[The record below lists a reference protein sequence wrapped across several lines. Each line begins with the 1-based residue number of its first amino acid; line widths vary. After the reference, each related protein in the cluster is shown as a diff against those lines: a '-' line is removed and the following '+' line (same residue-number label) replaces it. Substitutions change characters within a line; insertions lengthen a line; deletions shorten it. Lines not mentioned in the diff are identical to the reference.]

1 MQTAIRNVQHRQLP
15 AAHADGHL
23 LFRFE
28 AQLNITPVGIT
39 PEGLRMANSYEGMV
53 TDGDFDGARV
63 WGTDHLLLRRDGVC
77 VIDAQ
82 TMLSQSAQVNVY
94 EHVWGYCL
102 PPEGMQLPP
111 LESLLE
117 PGFEWPDVNFPI
129 VAFSV
134 FRAAAPE
141 LDYLNRA
148 TARIDGWANFAT
160 GGLAIETRL
169 VSHDARVAYPGVA
182 HVDRQQSRAAAN

>member
-1 MQTAIRNVQHRQLP
+1 MATVMHNIGRQSSP
-15 AAHADGHL
+15 AHSADGHL

-28 AQLNITPVGIT
+28 AELDILPIGIT
-39 PEGLRMANSYEGMV
+39 PEGLRMANSYEGIV
-53 TDGDFDGARV
+53 TAGDFDGARV

-82 TMLSQSAQVNVY
+82 TMLSRGENRHVY
-94 EHVWGYCL
+94 EHVNGYCL
-102 PPEGMQLPP
+102 PPEGLAIPP
-111 LESLLE
+111 LEVLLE
-117 PGFEWPDVNFPI
+117 PGFEWPDVDFPI
-129 VAFSV
+129 VAFST

-141 LDYLNRA
+141 LEYLNSA

-169 VSHDARVAYPGVA
+169 VEHDARVP
-182 HVDRQQSRAAAN
+182 SAAR